1 MSCAGFAARW
11 KYSLKKRI
19 STLQT
24 ASLSKDPLKK
34 TARRHE
40 SSELS
45 ADALPQT
52 GSLFGELEDSMGL
65 EPVFEP
71 APIQNAASDRAARLF
86 GEKPADTPQ
95 WFDDADRPEA
105 VQLPDLDARPDVDP
119 FGEMLLAEASVKG
132 NRVRSQAKEMKR
144 EKVPGRMT
152 QSRGRSV
159 KACTKADGPQI
170 IRDPADVPSFTRI
183 REDGTLLEIDPS
195 TCTDPAMFA
204 EMQAARSAGK
214 PKKAKK
220 SLMARAV
227 DSLSRV
233 EQPRREL
240 ERRLIKGLEDSE
252 TKEDVKAVLDRLE
265 EMKLLSDQRF
275 AEMKVRSAAPRMG
288 DRKLQAELRRS
299 GVDEAT
305 VRAAMEQ
312 LDEPEELRCW
322 RVWCRK
328 WSELPKDWKTREK
341 MIRYLSYRGFG
352 MGAIQKVL
360 RGEVE
365 LPEEN
370 ADGEF

>member
-1 MSCAGFAARW
+1 MEILFEEEDLEPS
-11 KYSLKKRI
+11 
-19 STLQT
+19 QT

-183 REDGTLLEIDPS
+183 REDGTTRGATVHSPLLRPCSPKCRQLDLLGSP
-195 TCTDPAMFA
+195 
-204 EMQAARSAGK
+204 RK
-214 PKKAKK
+214 LKKA
-220 SLMARAV
+220 
-227 DSLSRV
+227 
-233 EQPRREL
+233 
-240 ERRLIKGLEDSE
+240 
-252 TKEDVKAVLDRLE
+252 
-265 EMKLLSDQRF
+265 
-275 AEMKVRSAAPRMG
+275 
-288 DRKLQAELRRS
+288 
-299 GVDEAT
+299 
-305 VRAAMEQ
+305 
-312 LDEPEELRCW
+312 
-322 RVWCRK
+322 
-328 WSELPKDWKTREK
+328 
-341 MIRYLSYRGFG
+341 
-352 MGAIQKVL
+352 
-360 RGEVE
+360 
-365 LPEEN
+365 
-370 ADGEF
+370 

>member
-1 MSCAGFAARW
+1 
-11 KYSLKKRI
+11 
-19 STLQT
+19 
-24 ASLSKDPLKK
+24 
-34 TARRHE
+34 
-40 SSELS
+40 
-45 ADALPQT
+45 
-52 GSLFGELEDSMGL
+52 
-65 EPVFEP
+65 
-71 APIQNAASDRAARLF
+71 
-86 GEKPADTPQ
+86 
-95 WFDDADRPEA
+95 
-105 VQLPDLDARPDVDP
+105 
-119 FGEMLLAEASVKG
+119 
-132 NRVRSQAKEMKR
+132 
-144 EKVPGRMT
+144 
-152 QSRGRSV
+152 
-159 KACTKADGPQI
+159 
-170 IRDPADVPSFTRI
+170 
-183 REDGTLLEIDPS
+183 
-195 TCTDPAMFA
+195 
-204 EMQAARSAGK
+204 
-214 PKKAKK
+214 
-220 SLMARAV
+220 MARAV

-352 MGAIQKVL
+352 MGAIQKYCAVRL
-360 RGEVE
+360 SCRKKMQTESSNFLSDDDLVSS
-365 LPEEN
+365 
-370 ADGEF
+370 AAI

>member
-1 MSCAGFAARW
+1 MEILFEEEDLEPA
-11 KYSLKKRI
+11 
-19 STLQT
+19 QT

-71 APIQNAASDRAARLF
+71 APMQNAVSDRAARLF

-119 FGEMLLAEASVKG
+119 FGEMLLAEASEKG
-132 NRVRSQAKEMKR
+132 SRVRSQAKEMKR
-144 EKVPGRMT
+144 ERVPERMT
-152 QSRGRSV
+152 QSRGRPV
-159 KACTKADGPQI
+159 KARAKADGPQI
-170 IRDPADVPSFTRI
+170 IRDPADVSSFTRI

-204 EMQAARSAGK
+204 EMRAVRSAGK

-220 SLMARAV
+220 RLMARAV

-240 ERRLIKGLEDSE
+240 ERRVI
-252 TKEDVKAVLDRLE
+252 
-265 EMKLLSDQRF
+265 
-275 AEMKVRSAAPRMG
+275 
-288 DRKLQAELRRS
+288 
-299 GVDEAT
+299 
-305 VRAAMEQ
+305 
-312 LDEPEELRCW
+312 
-322 RVWCRK
+322 
-328 WSELPKDWKTREK
+328 
-341 MIRYLSYRGFG
+341 
-352 MGAIQKVL
+352 
-360 RGEVE
+360 
-365 LPEEN
+365 
-370 ADGEF
+370 

>member
-1 MSCAGFAARW
+1 M
-11 KYSLKKRI
+11 
-19 STLQT
+19 
-24 ASLSKDPLKK
+24 
-34 TARRHE
+34 
-40 SSELS
+40 
-45 ADALPQT
+45 
-52 GSLFGELEDSMGL
+52 
-65 EPVFEP
+65 
-71 APIQNAASDRAARLF
+71 
-86 GEKPADTPQ
+86 
-95 WFDDADRPEA
+95 
-105 VQLPDLDARPDVDP
+105 
-119 FGEMLLAEASVKG
+119 
-132 NRVRSQAKEMKR
+132 
-144 EKVPGRMT
+144 
-152 QSRGRSV
+152 

-195 TCTDPAMFA
+195 TCTDPAMFS
-204 EMQAARSAGK
+204 RNAGSSICWGS

-341 MIRYLSYRGFG
+341 MIRYLSYRGIRHG
-352 MGAIQKVL
+352 GYPKSTA
-360 RGEVE
+360 R
-365 LPEEN
+365 
-370 ADGEF
+370 

>member
-1 MSCAGFAARW
+1 
-11 KYSLKKRI
+11 
-19 STLQT
+19 
-24 ASLSKDPLKK
+24 
-34 TARRHE
+34 
-40 SSELS
+40 
-45 ADALPQT
+45 
-52 GSLFGELEDSMGL
+52 
-65 EPVFEP
+65 
-71 APIQNAASDRAARLF
+71 
-86 GEKPADTPQ
+86 
-95 WFDDADRPEA
+95 
-105 VQLPDLDARPDVDP
+105 
-119 FGEMLLAEASVKG
+119 
-132 NRVRSQAKEMKR
+132 
-144 EKVPGRMT
+144 
-152 QSRGRSV
+152 
-159 KACTKADGPQI
+159 
-170 IRDPADVPSFTRI
+170 
-183 REDGTLLEIDPS
+183 
-195 TCTDPAMFA
+195 
-204 EMQAARSAGK
+204 
-214 PKKAKK
+214 
-220 SLMARAV
+220 LMARAV

>member
-1 MSCAGFAARW
+1 MEILFEEEDLEPS
-11 KYSLKKRI
+11 
-19 STLQT
+19 QT

-370 ADGEF
+370 ADEEF

>member
-1 MSCAGFAARW
+1 MEILFEEEDLEPS
-11 KYSLKKRI
+11 
-19 STLQT
+19 QT

-233 EQPRREL
+233 EQP
-240 ERRLIKGLEDSE
+240 
-252 TKEDVKAVLDRLE
+252 
-265 EMKLLSDQRF
+265 DQRF

>member
-1 MSCAGFAARW
+1 MEILFEEEDLEPS
-11 KYSLKKRI
+11 
-19 STLQT
+19 QT

-152 QSRGRSV
+152 QIGRAHV
-159 KACTKADGPQI
+159 
-170 IRDPADVPSFTRI
+170 
-183 REDGTLLEIDPS
+183 
-195 TCTDPAMFA
+195 
-204 EMQAARSAGK
+204 
-214 PKKAKK
+214 
-220 SLMARAV
+220 
-227 DSLSRV
+227 
-233 EQPRREL
+233 
-240 ERRLIKGLEDSE
+240 
-252 TKEDVKAVLDRLE
+252 
-265 EMKLLSDQRF
+265 
-275 AEMKVRSAAPRMG
+275 
-288 DRKLQAELRRS
+288 
-299 GVDEAT
+299 
-305 VRAAMEQ
+305 
-312 LDEPEELRCW
+312 
-322 RVWCRK
+322 
-328 WSELPKDWKTREK
+328 
-341 MIRYLSYRGFG
+341 
-352 MGAIQKVL
+352 
-360 RGEVE
+360 
-365 LPEEN
+365 
-370 ADGEF
+370 